1 MIEVKIGSKIIIKD
15 NSHNGFFRSEIMPLI
30 EWCEENLV
38 VTNPMWAQL
47 MKLGKED
54 TIRYK
59 HVPEKLYL
67 YANRGNSIVL
77 PFGSLYGIW
86 NYIKD
91 WNISLNFNVSK
102 PLSIQN
108 SPLPI
113 ELYDYQKKAVE
124 AMVSAKGGVLV
135 APCGAGKT
143 IMGIEIIH
151 RINKKF
157 LWLTHTK
164 DLLNQ
169 ALEDMH
175 QLFPS
180 LDVGLIT
187 EGKVNIGRDGA
198 IATVQTLVGIDPDLY
213 ADQFEIVV
221 CDETHHV
228 CGSPTISKMFSKII
242 EKVPAR
248 YKYGLTATPE
258 RSDTMI
264 KSMYTLI
271 GMSRNGEFEPTY
283 QIDRKEI
290 KTIESEH
297 LKFDINLNYGYDILS
312 SDGTLD
318 YNTLIDYL
326 SDHEE
331 RNEIILDN
339 IELMHKENRKQI
351 VLCHRVRHCEY
362 IYNKLLE
369 RGLNAKMVV
378 GKVTNKKRKEI
389 LENSDNWDI
398 MVATYSLLK
407 EGVSIKALDTLHF
420 TTPQK
425 NKSLIVQCAGRIE
438 RYMENKNQPLVFD
451 YVDNSVPYCVGAY
464 RVRKRNLKNR
474 F

>member
-1 MIEVKIGSKIIIKD
+1 MIEVKIGNKIVIKD
-15 NSHNGFFRSEIMPLI
+15 TEHSAFFSKEVWPII
-30 EWCEENLV
+30 DWCEENLV
-38 VTNPMWAQL
+38 VTNPTWAQL

-67 YANRGNSIVL
+67 YANKGRSIVL
-77 PFGSLYGIW
+77 PFGCLYGIW
-86 NYIKD
+86 NFIKD
-91 WNISLNFNVSK
+91 LNITLDFNVSG

-108 SPLPI
+108 CQLPI
-113 ELYDYQKKAVE
+113 ELYDYQKRAVD

-151 RINKKF
+151 RLNKKF

-175 QLFPS
+175 QLFPK

-187 EGKVNIGRDGA
+187 EGKVDIGKDGA
-198 IATVQTLVGIDPDLY
+198 IATIQTLVNIDTDLY
-213 ADQFEIVV
+213 ADQFEVV
-221 CDETHHV
+221 ICDECAHV
-228 CGSPTISKMFSKII
+228 NGSPTISKMFSKVV
-242 EKVPAR
+242 EKIPAR

-271 GMSRNGEFEPTY
+271 GMSKSGEFEPTY
-283 QIDRKEI
+283 KVDRREV

-297 LKFDINLNYGYDILS
+297 LKFDIDLNYGYDILNA
-312 SDGTLD
+312 DGTLD

-326 SDHEE
+326 SDNEK
-331 RNEIILDN
+331 RNDIILDN
-339 IELMHKENRKQI
+339 IEKMNSENRKQI

-362 IYNKLLE
+362 LYNKLLE

-378 GKVTNKKRKEI
+378 GKVNNKKRKEI
-389 LENSDNWDI
+389 LENSDNWEI

-438 RYMENKNQPLVFD
+438 RYMEGKNQPLIFD
-451 YVDNSVPYCVGAY
+451 YVDVNVPYCLGAY
-464 RVRKRNLKNR
+464 RKRKSNLKNR

>member
-1 MIEVKIGSKIIIKD
+1 MIEVKIGNKIIIKD
-15 NSHNGFFRSEIMPLI
+15 TEHTAFFSKEVWPII
-30 EWCEENLV
+30 DWCEENLV
-38 VTNPMWAQL
+38 VTNPTWDKL

-67 YANRGNSIVL
+67 YANKGRSIVL
-77 PFGSLYGIW
+77 PFGCLYGIW
-86 NYIKD
+86 NFIKD
-91 WNISLNFNVSK
+91 LNITLDFNVSG

-108 SPLPI
+108 CQLPI
-113 ELYDYQKKAVE
+113 ELYDYQKRAVD
-124 AMVSAKGGVLV
+124 AMVSAKGGILM
-135 APCGAGKT
+135 APCSAGKT

-151 RINKKF
+151 RLNKKF

-164 DLLNQ
+164 DLMNQ

-175 QLFPS
+175 ELFPT

-187 EGKVNIGRDGA
+187 EGKVDIGKDGA
-198 IATVQTLVGIDPDLY
+198 IATVQTLVNIDPDLY
-213 ADQFEIVV
+213 ADQFCVV
-221 CDETHHV
+221 VVDEVHHCV
-228 CGSPTISKMFSKII
+228 GGPTISKMFSKVI
-242 EKVPAR
+242 EKIPAR

-271 GMSRNGEFEPTY
+271 GMSKSGEFEPAY

-290 KTIESEH
+290 KSIESEH
-297 LKFDINLNYGYDILS
+297 LKFDIDLNYGYDILNA
-312 SDGTLD
+312 DGTLD

-326 SDHEE
+326 SDNEE
-331 RNEIILDN
+331 RNDIILDN
-339 IELMHKENRKQI
+339 IEKMNSENRKQI

-362 IYNKLLE
+362 LYNKLLE

-378 GKVTNKKRKEI
+378 GKVNNKKRKEI
-389 LENSDNWDI
+389 LENSDNWEI

-438 RYMENKNQPLVFD
+438 RYMEGKNQPLIFD
-451 YVDNSVPYCVGAY
+451 YVDVNVPYCLGAY
-464 RVRKRNLKNR
+464 RKRKSNLKNR

>member
-1 MIEVKIGSKIIIKD
+1 MIDVKIGSKIVIKD
-15 NSHNGFFRSEIMPLI
+15 NSQNGFFRSEIMPLI

-54 TIRYK
+54 AIRYK

-67 YANRGNSIVL
+67 YANKGHSIVL
-77 PFGSLYGIW
+77 PFGCLYGIW

-91 WNISLNFNVSK
+91 WNITLDFYVSK
-102 PLSIQN
+102 SLSIQN
-108 SPLPI
+108 CQLPI

-151 RINKKF
+151 RLNKKF

-175 QLFPS
+175 QLFPK

-187 EGKVNIGRDGA
+187 EGKINIGKDGA
-198 IATVQTLVGIDPDLY
+198 IATVQTLVNIDPDLY

-221 CDETHHV
+221 CDECAHV
-228 CGSPTISKMFSKII
+228 NGSPTIAKMFSKII
-242 EKVPAR
+242 DKIPAR

-283 QIDRKEI
+283 KIDRGDV

-297 LKFDINLNYGYDILS
+297 CKFDIDLYYGYDILN

-331 RNEIILDN
+331 RNNIILDN
-339 IELMHKENRKQI
+339 IETLHKENRKQI

-362 IYNKLLE
+362 LYSKLTE

-389 LENSDNWDI
+389 LENSDSWDI
-398 MVATYSLLK
+398 LVATYSLLK
-407 EGVSIKALDTLHF
+407 EGVSIKELDTLHF

-438 RYMENKNQPLVFD
+438 RYMENKKQPLVFD
-451 YVDNSVPYCVGAY
+451 YVDNTVPYCVGAY